1 MSESE
6 IDVDELRTELDQIKA
21 AMGIDERYEGATT
34 LWLLF
39 GLAVPVAAALSQY
52 VVLERLPQWYHTLI
66 WLGVLGGGA
75 ALYVAFAD
83 DAPDEGW
90 TSEGK
95 PAIWVQFVVVY
106 LAAFP
111 LQAVAAAYVGDLGYV
126 AESALVLSI
135 IVVMIGA
142 AYGVLG
148 ASLRAY
154 FVRRRD
160 RRVFYVGTLW
170 MVTLGVAI
178 PRHATLETWGFA
190 AFGACYFVY
199 AMAAYLVLRGGNG

>member
-1 MSESE
+1 MSEGE

-75 ALYVAFAD
+75 
-83 DAPDEGW
+83 
-90 TSEGK
+90 
-95 PAIWVQFVVVY
+95 
-106 LAAFP
+106 
-111 LQAVAAAYVGDLGYV
+111 
-126 AESALVLSI
+126 ESALVLSI

-170 MVTLGVAI
+170 MVALGVAI
-178 PRHATLETWGFA
+178 PRHATLETWEFA
-190 AFGACYFVY
+190 AFGASYFVY
-199 AMAAYLVLRGGNG
+199 AMAAYLVLRGGER